1 MQEKV
6 VRRKEM
12 NDDERKMLETYRAL
26 CERNKELLRTGA
38 ELALRA
44 ERGIRE
50 QYGLGAEPP
59 KPAA

>member
-1 MQEKV
+1 
-6 VRRKEM
+6 M

-44 ERGIRE
+44 ECGIRK
-50 QYGLGAEPP
+50 QYNLGKEPP
-59 KPAA
+59 KGAA

>member
-1 MQEKV
+1 ME
-6 VRRKEM
+6 EDM

-44 ERGIRE
+44 ERGIRK
-50 QYGLGAEPP
+50 QYGLEESPP
-59 KPAA
+59 KGAA